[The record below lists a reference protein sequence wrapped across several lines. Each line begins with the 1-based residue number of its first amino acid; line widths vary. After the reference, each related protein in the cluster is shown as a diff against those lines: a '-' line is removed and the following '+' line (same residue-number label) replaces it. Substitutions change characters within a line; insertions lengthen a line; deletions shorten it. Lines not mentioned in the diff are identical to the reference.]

1 MSVSQATSVSARK
14 NRPER
19 GATSVRQGD
28 CVATVKPAG
37 RVLFRSIGFAVLL
50 WPLWV
55 SGQSDIA
62 KLPLPEPLTLAD
74 ALLLGTT
81 AHPDLM
87 IAQSRVIAAEIQL
100 GKVDSSYG
108 FDAFVELQ
116 PRLSSRASSDEVN
129 FEDDSRYGLVVK
141 KRLTDFGRTESRKE
155 AARSDIAANQA
166 RFVTRLDR
174 HMLEIMRGFFSVI
187 LADHAYRALNERL
200 AIDYFRYSRMAERRD
215 RFGQYSELEVAQ
227 QEAAYRKAYVARHR
241 ADLERRQ
248 RRHALALRL
257 GRPGELSSELV
268 MPDLS
273 VYEVREI
280 PEYNDIV
287 ERVISTSSVLDAH
300 RASVASA
307 QAKVEVAKKLN
318 SPVLSADFEAREY
331 HDSAFASRDRY
342 RLNLKFIMPL
352 FNGTRTR
359 DTEVAFAE
367 NALVQK
373 QAELLAAE
381 YAVREEVM
389 TLVNDLLVNR
399 AAAAA
404 ADADDTYRSYDQD
417 RSRAMYEMEMRSDL
431 GDAQAA
437 AAEALLEVTRVN
449 FEQALLWAEID
460 ALLAQPVALMEEK

>member
-1 MSVSQATSVSARK
+1 MH
-14 NRPER
+14 
-19 GATSVRQGD
+19 QGD
-28 CVATVKPAG
+28 RLAVVRPA
-37 RVLFRSIGFAVLL
+37 VQMFLRSIGLAAML

-55 SGQSDIA
+55 SGQSDSA
-62 KLPLPEPLTLAD
+62 KPPLPEPLTLTD
-74 ALLLGTT
+74 ALLLGIT
-81 AHPDLM
+81 AHPDLA
-87 IAQSRVIAAEIQL
+87 IAQSRVTAAEIQL

-116 PRLSSRASSDEVN
+116 PRLSSRAALEAVD

-141 KRLTDFGRTESRKE
+141 KRLTDFGRTERRKE
-155 AARSDIAANQA
+155 AARSDVAANQA
-166 RFVTRLDR
+166 RFVTRRDR
-174 HMLEIMRGFFSVI
+174 HMLDIMRSFFSVI

-200 AIDYFRYSRMAERRD
+200 TIDYFRYSRMAERRD
-215 RFGQYSELEVAQ
+215 RFEQYSDLEVAQ
-227 QEAAYRKAYVARHR
+227 REAAYRKAYVARHR

-268 MPDLS
+268 VPDLS
-273 VYEVREI
+273 VYQLREI

-287 ERVISTSSVLDAH
+287 EQVISTSSVLDAH
-300 RASVASA
+300 RAGVASA

-331 HDSAFASRDRY
+331 HDSSFSSRDRY

-359 DTEVAFAE
+359 DTEVALAE
-367 NALVQK
+367 NALAQK

-389 TLVNDLLVNR
+389 TLVNDLLINR
-399 AAAAA
+399 TAAVA
-404 ADADDTYRSYDQD
+404 ADADETYRGYYQD

-437 AAEALLEVTRVN
+437 AAEALLEVTRVD
-449 FEQALLWAEID
+449 FEQALLWAEMD
-460 ALLAQPVALMEEK
+460 ALLARPVALMEEK

>member
-1 MSVSQATSVSARK
+1 
-14 NRPER
+14 
-19 GATSVRQGD
+19 
-28 CVATVKPAG
+28 
-37 RVLFRSIGFAVLL
+37 L

-81 AHPDLM
+81 AHPELM

-116 PRLSSRASSDEVN
+116 PRLSSRASSDHVN
-129 FEDDSRYGLVVK
+129 FEDDSRYGLVVT

-166 RFVTRLDR
+166 RFATRLDR
-174 HMLEIMRGFFSVI
+174 HMLDIMRSFFSVI
-187 LADHAYRALNERL
+187 LADHAYRVLNERL

-215 RFGQYSELEVAQ
+215 RFGQYSDLEVAQ

-273 VYEVREI
+273 VYQAREI
-280 PEYNDIV
+280 PEYKDIV
-287 ERVISTSSVLDAH
+287 ERVISTSSVLDSH

-307 QAKVEVAKKLN
+307 QAKVEVAQKLN

-359 DTEVAFAE
+359 DTEVALAE

-404 ADADDTYRSYDQD
+404 ADADDTYRSYYQD
-417 RSRAMYEMEMRSDL
+417 RSRAMYDMEMRSDL

-460 ALLAQPVALMEEK
+460 ALLAQPVALMEGK

>member
-1 MSVSQATSVSARK
+1 
-14 NRPER
+14 
-19 GATSVRQGD
+19 
-28 CVATVKPAG
+28 
-37 RVLFRSIGFAVLL
+37 
-50 WPLWV
+50 
-55 SGQSDIA
+55 
-62 KLPLPEPLTLAD
+62 
-74 ALLLGTT
+74 
-81 AHPDLM
+81 
-87 IAQSRVIAAEIQL
+87 
-100 GKVDSSYG
+100 
-108 FDAFVELQ
+108 
-116 PRLSSRASSDEVN
+116 
-129 FEDDSRYGLVVK
+129 
-141 KRLTDFGRTESRKE
+141 TENRKE

-273 VYEVREI
+273 VYQAREI
-280 PEYNDIV
+280 PEYKDIV